1 MSGTTPQTV
10 PAAGAVTW
18 PAERFLWA
26 VIESAG
32 VATAAWKCDGA
43 IPAGLLSD
51 AADQIPAPIEDLHAV
66 GAAIA
71 DGRLIVCLARRDELI
86 TLTTD
91 ESVRSLTPEDIPPE
105 LGASDLDPRRLNLLV
120 EAFEPLALRRARTRR
135 HTLTAAGVLLF
146 AGLVSIGLWRREHAA
161 LESAG
166 RAQTASERVLA
177 ELGFKDGGGAGGGGG
192 VAKLTAELEQRR
204 GMAGIDLSLRQP
216 PDAAAAL
223 NLVLSAW
230 PTESSAKLQS
240 VGLGPDGAV
249 LSVLVP
255 PPGDSAAFL
264 SSLKPIDGWTL
275 DEPRLASVGSET
287 RLTLRMRPKPVAGG
301 VGGAAGKFAGG
312 AHP

>member
-1 MSGTTPQTV
+1 MSDNAR
-10 PAAGAVTW
+10 PAAPFSAGALTW

-26 VIESAG
+26 VIESAE
-32 VATAAWKCDGA
+32 AAAAVWNRDGA
-43 IPAGLLSD
+43 IPAGLISD
-51 AADQIPAPIEDLHAV
+51 VADQIPAPIEELHAV
-66 GAAIA
+66 AAA
-71 DGRLIVCLARRDELI
+71 AGSGRLIVCLARRDELV
-86 TLTTD
+86 TLTSD
-91 ESVRSLTPEDIPPE
+91 ASARSLTPANIPPE

-120 EAFEPLALRRARTRR
+120 DAFEPLALRRARTRR
-135 HTLTAAGVLLF
+135 HTRAAAGVLLI

-161 LESAG
+161 LESAR
-166 RAQTASERVLA
+166 RAQAASERVLA
-177 ELGFKDGGGAGGGGG
+177 ELGFTDNGM
-192 VAKLTAELEQRR
+192 AKLNAELEQRR
-204 GMAGIDLSLRQP
+204 GMAGIDLALRQP

-287 RLTLRMRPKPVAGG
+287 RLTLRMRPKPT
-301 VGGAAGKFAGG
+301 AAKLAGG